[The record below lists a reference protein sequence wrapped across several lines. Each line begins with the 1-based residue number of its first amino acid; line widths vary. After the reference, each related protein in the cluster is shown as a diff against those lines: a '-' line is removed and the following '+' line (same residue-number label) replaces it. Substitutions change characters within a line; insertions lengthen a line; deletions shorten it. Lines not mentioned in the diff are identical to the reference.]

1 MQFLLYALVFLFGFF
16 TYRTFFIYRVA
27 HASLF
32 ILRMSQRTSL
42 IMLTRALEN
51 YHYTKSF
58 CAERLTKSGATEKEL
73 KSFDIYIE
81 NDIEQLKKT
90 SIRDINKAIPEQL
103 KSSIVFHDW
112 DTAMAF
118 LEASKTSNYFKNQ

>member
-90 SIRDINKAIPEQL
+90 SIRDINKAMPEQF

>member
-1 MQFLLYALVFLFGFF
+1 
-16 TYRTFFIYRVA
+16 
-27 HASLF
+27 
-32 ILRMSQRTSL
+32 
-42 IMLTRALEN
+42 MLTRALEN

-81 NDIEQLKKT
+81 NDIEQLKKI
-90 SIRDINKAIPEQL
+90 SIRDINKAMPEQF

>member
-73 KSFDIYIE
+73 KSFNIYIE

-90 SIRDINKAIPEQL
+90 SIRDINKAMPEQF